1 MSFEIKAKKKALKF
15 ISALSETHKKNIK
28 KLLLILK
35 EESVPINSTDI
46 AKLKGFENVYRIR
59 IGKIRIVYE
68 VKWKEKIIL
77 IHRIS
82 FRKDAYK

>member
-15 ISALSETHKKNIK
+15 ISTLPEEYKKNIK

-35 EESVPINSTDI
+35 EEPVPVKSADV

-59 IGKIRIVYE
+59 IGKIRLVYE
-68 VKWKEKIIL
+68 VKWKEKNIL

-82 FRKDAYK
+82 YRKDAYK